1 MAKFVFKLQPVLNIK
16 KQIEDSLKI
25 QLGKAVQALEA
36 EKELLRELESE
47 KKRCMAEVGAEVSG
61 GVKADK
67 LKNYNA
73 YISFIKQ
80 KISRQCEMVKSAQEI
95 VDKYREELTDMMKER
110 KMLEKLREKQY
121 EEYLKEVK
129 KKEQKDIDEI
139 VSYRGS
145 AGKTN

>member
-1 MAKFVFKLQPVLNIK
+1 MAKFVFKLQSVLNIK

-36 EKELLRELESE
+36 EKELLKELESE
-47 KKRCMAEVGAEVSG
+47 KKRCMGEVGSKVSG
-61 GVKADK
+61 GVKVDK

-80 KISRQCEMVKSAQEI
+80 KISRQYEMVKSAQEI
-95 VDKYREELTDMMKER
+95 VDKYREELTGMMKER

-121 EEYLKEVK
+121 EEYMQEIK

-145 AGKTN
+145 ARNGG